1 MSILRVYCCVLTAV
15 AVQEISA
22 DIINEQ
28 QLIVHE
34 NKQLLS
40 YQQLAQTAGIRGRRT
55 ATSYT
60 QPMHRS
66 ILSAKRRRES
76 SQLREDSSRRM
87 PDFNIINEDEPSY
100 QMNNESLLT
109 SPYWVKIHEE
119 YGDNSFNFIPSSR
132 RAASSVVYTYK
143 HYVGNDGTSR
153 VLQKNTTSAVSS
165 ASVQVKG
172 TNSTT
177 ATNLLKN
184 ATSNVSSNVTH
195 NSSSSS
201 TNNTR
206 PESKTI
212 NSTANNAQVSEE
224 EYMIISGGY
233 TDRDWETFPVYAFP
247 LTSSIQTLS
256 GQWIDLSPPDISN
269 KACNKENTDAYQSR
283 LFEEAQFLNK
293 NKTILDP
300 WDKAENCAPS
310 GRMGHISVV
319 HNDKLYV
326 FGGLIY
332 DEEQASGGFN
342 RKRETF
348 RLEDVPYV
356 YRLDLKEMFKAREAE
371 SKGSSVKQVTGWQR
385 IIPRIKPFSTNDIDS
400 TSSASAAEVL
410 IASIN
415 RGEMQGGL
423 WSSDS
428 PEEHDKMIMYGGLR
442 IAKLDYSSP
451 SKFVKGGSTF
461 SSSSQMRSHKTI
473 ELPLGDVW
481 GYDLVDNAWEKIT
494 NSFGKVS
501 TNCGN
506 NF

>member
-1 MSILRVYCCVLTAV
+1 MLSWSILRVYCVLTAA

-28 QLIVHE
+28 QQLVHKNNE
-34 NKQLLS
+34 QLLS

-55 ATSYT
+55 TTSYT

-66 ILSAKRRRES
+66 ILSAKRRRIES

-109 SPYWVKIHEE
+109 APYWVKIHEE

-143 HYVGNDGTSR
+143 YHVDNDGMSR
-153 VLQKNTTSAVSS
+153 VLQKNTTSD
-165 ASVQVKG
+165 
-172 TNSTT
+172 
-177 ATNLLKN
+177 
-184 ATSNVSSNVTH
+184 VSSNDVTH
-195 NSSSSS
+195 NSSSAS

-206 PESKTI
+206 PESKII

-269 KACNKENTDAYQSR
+269 KACNQENTDAYQSR
-283 LFEEAQFLNK
+283 LFEEAQFLNE
-293 NKTILDP
+293 NKTIQDP
-300 WDKAENCAPS
+300 WEQAENCGPT

-332 DEEQASGGFN
+332 DEEQASGGYN

-356 YRLDLKEMFKAREAE
+356 YRLDLKEMLKARETE
-371 SKGSSVKQVTGWQR
+371 SNGSSVKQVTGWQR

-442 IAKLDYSSP
+442 IAKLDYSSNT
-451 SKFVKGGSTF
+451 KFVKGGSTF
-461 SSSSQMRSHKTI
+461 GSPSQMRSHKTI

-494 NSFGKVS
+494 SSFGKVS
-501 TNCGN
+501 SNW
-506 NF
+506 FDDDIKL

>member
-1 MSILRVYCCVLTAV
+1 M
-15 AVQEISA
+15 
-22 DIINEQ
+22 
-28 QLIVHE
+28 
-34 NKQLLS
+34 
-40 YQQLAQTAGIRGRRT
+40 
-55 ATSYT
+55 
-60 QPMHRS
+60 
-66 ILSAKRRRES
+66 
-76 SQLREDSSRRM
+76 
-87 PDFNIINEDEPSY
+87 
-100 QMNNESLLT
+100 
-109 SPYWVKIHEE
+109 
-119 YGDNSFNFIPSSR
+119 
-132 RAASSVVYTYK
+132 
-143 HYVGNDGTSR
+143 
-153 VLQKNTTSAVSS
+153 
-165 ASVQVKG
+165 
-172 TNSTT
+172 
-177 ATNLLKN
+177 LKN
-184 ATSNVSSNVTH
+184 ATSDVSSNDVTH
-195 NSSSSS
+195 NSSSAS
-201 TNNTR
+201 TNNSTT
-206 PESKTI
+206 ENTTT
-212 NSTANNAQVSEE
+212 NSTANNAQIGEE

-247 LTSSIQTLS
+247 LTSSIQSLS
-256 GQWIDLSPPDISN
+256 GQWIDLSPPDIN
-269 KACNKENTDAYQSR
+269 NIACNQENTDAYQSR
-283 LFEEAQFLNK
+283 LFEEAQFLNE
-293 NKTILDP
+293 NNTIQDP
-300 WDKAENCAPS
+300 WDKAENCGPT

-415 RGEMQGGL
+415 RGEMQGGI

-461 SSSSQMRSHKTI
+461 SSPSQMRSHKTI

-501 TNCGN
+501 SNWFDDDIKFLHSFYAYFIYFISSGS
-506 NF
+506 

>member
-1 MSILRVYCCVLTAV
+1 MTA
-15 AVQEISA
+15 QEISA

-28 QLIVHE
+28 QLVHKNIE
-34 NKQLLS
+34 AQLLS

-55 ATSYT
+55 TISYT

-87 PDFNIINEDEPSY
+87 PDYNIINEDEPSY
-100 QMNNESLLT
+100 QMHNSNQSLLT
-109 SPYWVKIHEE
+109 APYWVKIHEE

-132 RAASSVVYTYK
+132 RAASSVVYAYK
-143 HYVGNDGTSR
+143 YYVDNDGISR
-153 VLQKNTTSAVSS
+153 VLQKNTTSDVSNNITT
-165 ASVQVKG
+165 A

-177 ATNLLKN
+177 N
-184 ATSNVSSNVTH
+184 
-195 NSSSSS
+195 
-201 TNNTR
+201 
-206 PESKTI
+206 ESKTT
-212 NSTANNAQVSEE
+212 NSTANNSQIDEE

-269 KACNKENTDAYQSR
+269 IACNQENTDAYQSR
-283 LFEEAQFLNK
+283 LFEEAQFLNE
-293 NKTILDP
+293 NNTIQDP

-442 IAKLDYSSP
+442 IAKLDYSGSP
-451 SKFVKGGSTF
+451 TEFVKGGSTF

-501 TNCGN
+501 SNW
-506 NF
+506 FDDDIKF